1 MDTFISMFNIDIKVG
16 VCCGFNLLTYYYFIV
31 AASSFNTPL
40 ERRAPNGRPATVL
53 HYYTVLIKELFNGD
67 KQYIPVLNRELCSM
81 ATQTIHSMD

>member
-1 MDTFISMFNIDIKVG
+1 MHNACEKQTEMLLII
-16 VCCGFNLLTYYYFIV
+16 LLTYYYFIV